1 MTIRS
6 QGGIERLFVCFNLH
20 QKYEIEFLKKVE
32 FSTIDFYNTNIG
44 IYQIAMNLA
53 NNKKKPK

>member
-1 MTIRS
+1 M
-6 QGGIERLFVCFNLH
+6 FVCFNLH